1 MEKFQCVFTPDFS
14 IYLDMPLAMQIWNTY
29 RNRLIGQICQD
40 YEMKVIPTVGWA
52 GEESFEFCFDGLP
65 KGGTVAVSTVGVMN
79 NKDAKEIFRRGME
92 EMIRQVEPGYG
103 HPFPEACCGVPFKN
117 YPNEAISAWLKQK
130 KKVK

>member
-1 MEKFQCVFTPDFS
+1 
-14 IYLDMPLAMQIWNTY
+14 
-29 RNRLIGQICQD
+29 
-40 YEMKVIPTVGWA
+40 MKVIPTVGWA